1 MYNVGEFVV
10 YGNSGICEIKEIAE
24 LSDKG
29 MPAGKLYYFM
39 VPIDDK
45 NAKIYASV
53 TGTNVGMRRVL
64 TRSEANDIIE
74 EAPDIELIDIAND
87 KQREKRYQEIIR
99 ACDCRELVSA
109 VKTLYA
115 RRQNRLRAGKKN
127 TTTDE
132 KYFRIAEKNL
142 FSELAFVL
150 DMDFEQVR
158 GIVVKRCA
166 DAREKNNE

>member
-10 YGNSGICEIKEIAE
+10 YGSSGICEIKDIAD
-24 LSDKG
+24 LSEKG
-29 MPAGKLYYFM
+29 MPAGKLYYLL

-53 TGTNVGMRRVL
+53 SGENVGMRRVI
-64 TRSEANDIIE
+64 SKNEADDIIE
-74 EAPDIELIDIAND
+74 SAPGIGLIEIEND
-87 KQREKRYQEIIR
+87 KQRERRYQEIIK

-115 RRQNRLRAGKKN
+115 RKQKRLRAGKKN
-127 TTTDE
+127 TSTDE
-132 KYFRIAEKNL
+132 KYFRMAEKNL

-150 DMDFEQVR
+150 NMDVEQIR
-158 GIVVKRCA
+158 AIIASKCSPK
-166 DAREKNNE
+166 DE